1 MLSIDVN
8 AIVIFTIV
16 WILLIL
22 LNKVF
27 FKPLCKVMDERE
39 TQLSGD
45 RNASQNA
52 LEEYE
57 AALQEIDEKINA
69 AREDAQSKR
78 ESYSQEALREK
89 ERILTE
95 ITQESRGRIEDGKEK
110 LNRELKRLKDEL
122 ETKSEL
128 LAERIEQRLLH

>member
-1 MLSIDVN
+1 MLSIDIS

-27 FKPLCKVMDERE
+27 FKPLRKVMNERE

-45 RNASQNA
+45 RDASQNA

-57 AALQEIDEKINA
+57 AALQKIEEKINA
-69 AREDAQSKR
+69 AQADAQSKR

-89 ERILTE
+89 ERILAE
-95 ITQESRGRIEDGKEK
+95 ITQESRDRIEDEKEK
-110 LNRELKRLKDEL
+110 LNRELKKLKKEL
-122 ETKSEL
+122 ETESEL
-128 LAERIEQRLLH
+128 LAKRIEQRLLH